1 MISFIVS
8 AFNEEKFIKD
18 TIYSINQAIGEVKEI
33 NEFEIVIVNDGSN
46 DMTEYKVLELQ
57 KEFNNIIYL
66 KNNINSGMGFSIRKA
81 IDVVKHKKFMLVP
94 GDNAFP
100 IDSMVLGLKASFKC
114 DMVMPYP
121 TNTEERSKFRN
132 IVSKIYSFIFFIFFG
147 CSVNYING
155 TTIYPTKKIK
165 GLALTSKRHG
175 IVSEM
180 ATKLL
185 YSEIKYCE
193 IPVISRFP
201 SRERKITIQN
211 LIDVATS
218 FIKLFL
224 EIKIINRKSYTKN
237 GAKRVDLNT

>member
-8 AFNEEKFIKD
+8 AFNEEKFVKD
-18 TIYSINQAIGEVKEI
+18 TIYSINKAMEEVKSI
-33 NEFEIVIVNDGSN
+33 GRFEIVIVNDGSN
-46 DMTEYKVLELQ
+46 DLTENKVLELR
-57 KEFNNIIYL
+57 KEFKNIVYL
-66 KNNINSGMGFSIRKA
+66 KNNKNFGMGFSIRKA
-81 IDVVKHKKFMLVP
+81 IGVVKYEKFMLVP

-100 IDSMVLGLKASFKC
+100 IDSIVSGLKTSHSC

-132 IVSKIYSFIFFIFFG
+132 MVSRLYCFIFLIFFG

-155 TTIYPTKKIK
+155 TTIFPTKKVRK
-165 GLALTSKRHG
+165 LRLSSNRHG

-185 YSEIKYCE
+185 HSQIKYCE

-201 SRERKITIQN
+201 SRERKITIHN
-211 LIDVATS
+211 LFDVVSS
-218 FIKLFL
+218 FIKLFI
-224 EIKIINRKSYTKN
+224 EIKITNRKNYIKN
-237 GAKRVDLNT
+237 AAKKVNFNS